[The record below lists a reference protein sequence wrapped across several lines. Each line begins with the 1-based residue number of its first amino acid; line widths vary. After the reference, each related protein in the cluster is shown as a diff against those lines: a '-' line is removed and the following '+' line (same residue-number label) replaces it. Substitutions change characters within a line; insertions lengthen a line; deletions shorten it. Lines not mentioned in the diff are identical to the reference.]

1 MVWEA
6 SRPVSTGT
14 RVCIPTRDGD
24 SAGSVR
30 PADRQVDCQRL
41 ELAMFSM
48 DSSERVQ
55 AADLVIYIWT
65 AMDRPERPGK
75 S

>member
-1 MVWEA
+1 VGGQPA
-6 SRPVSTGT
+6 GQYGDQGLHSHA
-14 RVCIPTRDGD
+14 DGD
-24 SAGSVR
+24 SAGSER
-30 PADRQVDCQRL
+30 PADRQVDCQQL

-55 AADLVIYIWT
+55 AADLVIWT
-65 AMDRPERPGK
+65 AMDRPEQAGK

>member
-24 SAGSVR
+24 SAGAER

-41 ELAMFSM
+41 ELAMFSL
-48 DSSERVQ
+48 DGGGRVQ
-55 AADLVIYIWT
+55 ASDLVIW
-65 AMDRPERPGK
+65 RRHE
-75 S
+75 